1 MKEIC
6 AIYIQ
11 NFEYYIFLKDY
22 CKIFRTLQSYCKL
35 RTIPFMRKESFLQ
48 LIAFLS
54 DYFTKSSNKEK
65 IELFIDRAKNEN
77 PWFSE
82 HLIREAMEAVH
93 LQFFDIKS
101 WEIFFENHPHQVHSS
116 KKVGLIL
123 AGNLPAVGIHDV
135 LMTLASG
142 NEACIKL
149 SSQDKSIMLLYVQAM
164 QEFSVDVPIQL
175 IERLQGMDAVIAT
188 GSDFSG
194 SYFAHYFASIPHIIR
209 KNRTSIAILDGSES
223 QEDFH
228 QLAKDVFSYFG
239 LGCRNVS
246 TIAIPESYDPTPL
259 LDVLTQYHWVLD
271 HTKYSNN
278 YQYHKTLFL
287 LNQIPHFDLGNLLIQ
302 ESQDLVSPVGVV
314 YLRRYSSKDELEAWI
329 HASEEKIQ
337 CIVGA
342 ESAKKNQV
350 GFGKSQEPGLSDFA
364 DGIDTYAFLTSLS

>member
-1 MKEIC
+1 
-6 AIYIQ
+6 
-11 NFEYYIFLKDY
+11 
-22 CKIFRTLQSYCKL
+22 
-35 RTIPFMRKESFLQ
+35 MRKESFLQ

-65 IELFIDRAKNEN
+65 IELFVDRAKNEN

-82 HLIREAMEAVH
+82 HLIREAMEAVQK
-93 LQFFDIKS
+93 QFFDVAA
-101 WEIFFENHPHQVHSS
+101 WDAFFLQHPHQVPASH
-116 KKVGLIL
+116 KVGLIL

-164 QEFSVDVPIQL
+164 QEFSSDVPIQL

-194 SYFAHYFASIPHIIR
+194 SYFAHYFATIPHIIR
-209 KNRTSIAILDGSES
+209 KNRTSIAVLDGSES

-228 QLAKDVFSYFG
+228 ELAKDVFSYYG

-246 TIAIPESYDPTPL
+246 TIAIPEAYDPTPL
-259 LDVLTQYHWVLD
+259 FDVLTQYHWVLD

-314 YLRRYSSKDELEAWI
+314 YLRKYASPDELQSWI
-329 HASEEKIQ
+329 QTSEGKIQ

-342 ESAKKNQV
+342 ELDHENQV
-350 GFGKSQEPGLSDFA
+350 GFGKSQQPGLSDFA

>member
-1 MKEIC
+1 MLGTITFMK
-6 AIYIQ
+6 
-11 NFEYYIFLKDY
+11 
-22 CKIFRTLQSYCKL
+22 
-35 RTIPFMRKESFLQ
+35 KESFLQ

-82 HLIREAMEAVH
+82 HLIREAMEAVQ
-93 LQFFDIKS
+93 LQFFDVTA
-101 WEIFFENHPHQVHSS
+101 WEAFFLQHPLQISTRHQ
-116 KKVGLIL
+116 VGLIL

-149 SSQDKSIMLLYVQAM
+149 SSQDKSMMLLYVQAM
-164 QEFSVDVPIQL
+164 QEFSSDVPIRL

-194 SYFAHYFASIPHIIR
+194 SYFAHYFATIPHIIR
-209 KNRTSIAILDGSES
+209 KNRTSIAVLEGSES
-223 QEDFH
+223 HEDFH
-228 QLAKDVFSYFG
+228 ALASDVFSYYG

-246 TIAIPESYDPTPL
+246 TIAIPEVYDPLPL
-259 LDVLTQYHWVLD
+259 FDVLTQYHWVLD

-314 YLRRYSSKDELEAWI
+314 YLRRYASKDELQAWI
-329 HASEEKIQ
+329 QASEGKIQ

-342 ESAKKNQV
+342 KSDLANQV
-350 GFGKSQEPGLSDFA
+350 EFGKSQQPGLSDFA